1 MINPSFKE
9 LAEISASR
17 YEVCVM
23 VMKRARLLT
32 DGSKPKIKTKA
43 KKPVTVALDEIMA
56 GEVKKD
62 HSVFDEIR
70 QGIYKEEET
79 TDFEEFDVDSAD
91 EMVEGEVYEDAED
104 LEEEIED

>member
-32 DGSKPKIKTKA
+32 DGSKAKMRTKA

-56 GEVKKD
+56 GAVRKD
-62 HSVFDEIR
+62 YSVFDEIR
-70 QGIYKEEET
+70 QGIYQNGEQTEL
-79 TDFEEFDVDSAD
+79 EEFDEDSAD
-91 EMVEGEVYEDAED
+91 EIVESKGEQVAED
-104 LEEEIED
+104 SEEEIED